1 MFRRFDIVCVS
12 EFVVICTRETKHAD
26 SLAELI
32 YVFVL
37 PVEDNGL
44 TCKSTAFTEFCH
56 SDTDD
61 TRGVCE
67 TIRHRSY
74 LYPLRF
80 LDFPD
85 GFTFFQFF
93 SFFSF
98 TGVTCDGKKVDRKK
112 REDKEERREEME
124 IETNDER
131 IISCH
136 LQKYVDK
143 VEAWR
148 LKQRYEDYLDKF
160 ESEEDFEKYVQD
172 RVRKKCLEA
181 RAKIERI
188 VMNRTKKR
196 AVTEREKS
204 RVMTQKSSSSISF
217 SPDGQFPYFPY

>member
-1 MFRRFDIVCVS
+1 
-12 EFVVICTRETKHAD
+12 
-26 SLAELI
+26 
-32 YVFVL
+32 
-37 PVEDNGL
+37 
-44 TCKSTAFTEFCH
+44 
-56 SDTDD
+56 
-61 TRGVCE
+61 
-67 TIRHRSY
+67 
-74 LYPLRF
+74 
-80 LDFPD
+80 
-85 GFTFFQFF
+85 
-93 SFFSF
+93 
-98 TGVTCDGKKVDRKK
+98 
-112 REDKEERREEME
+112 ME

-217 SPDGQFPYFPY
+217 SPDGQFPYKVLKLGDLSRDYVKSKQAHALPLSEKMEWNVVFENPMLDLIVDVGCGNGRFVLRYAYEEESKETKKHNFLGTFPYVARIIMRHLPKSTRFGDTCWTGEHCH